1 MKIFFIN
8 PPFKAEYGKFSRE
21 SRSPCIGHSG
31 VLYYPLWLIYAAAY
45 SRKCGYEVEFLDAP
59 ANLFNKEKS
68 LEIIK
73 EKGADSKLFVINT
86 STPSIYSDCDFC
98 ESVKKMFPDSFTVL
112 VGTHPSATVDET
124 FSFSDS
130 IDAIARK
137 EYDFTI
143 KNLADALENGD
154 DLSSVLGLSYRKDG
168 VIVNNPE
175 AQYIENLDEIPFASE
190 FIKDYLNIN
199 DYVFPASALPEI
211 QIFTGRG
218 CPAKC
223 NYCVYP
229 QTLHGHKY
237 RLRSVDNV
245 IDEFKYIIE
254 NFPQVKQVVIEDD
267 TFTVN
272 KKRTVEFCEK
282 MIESGMNKKIRW
294 LCNARVNLD
303 YETMKIMKKAGCK
316 LIIPGIESVDQTI
329 LNNIRKGIT
338 VQQIEDY
345 IKNAKKAGIM
355 VHACYMVGNKGETK
369 ETMQRTLDAALRFK
383 TDTMQFFP
391 LIPYPGTEAYNWA
404 KENGYI
410 QHGYSHY
417 LKEDGTLNCV
427 ISTENLSAEEL
438 VSFCAHARKKYY
450 LRPWYILHR
459 IKRGLTDFEDL
470 KRSLKAFSRLKN
482 SLFKKDDYHE

>member
-1 MKIFFIN
+1 MKIYFIN

-21 SRSPCIGHSG
+21 SRSPSIGHSG

-45 SRKCGYEVEFLDAP
+45 SKKCGHEVEFLDAP
-59 ANLFNKEKS
+59 AKLLDKQKS
-68 LEIIK
+68 LDIIK
-73 EKGADSKLFVINT
+73 ENGDGAKLFVINT
-86 STPSIYSDCDFC
+86 STPSIYSDCEFC
-98 ESVKKMFPDSFTVL
+98 EAVKELYPDAFTVL

-124 FSFSDS
+124 FTFSS
-130 IDAIARK
+130 AIDGIARK
-137 EYDFTI
+137 EYDFII
-143 KNLADALENGD
+143 KNLADAIEQGA
-154 DLSSVLGLSYRKDG
+154 DLSTVKGLSYRKG
-168 VIVNNPE
+168 GEIVNNE
-175 AQYIENLDEIPFASE
+175 DAEHIENLDEIPFAAQ
-190 FIKDYLNIN
+190 FIEEYLDVN

-218 CPAKC
+218 CPARC

-245 IDEFKYIIE
+245 IAEFEYIVE
-254 NFPQVKQVVIEDD
+254 HFPNVKQVVIEDD

-272 KKRTVEFCEK
+272 KQRTVEFCEK
-282 MIESGMNKKIRW
+282 MISTGMNKKIRW

-303 YETMKIMKKAGCK
+303 FETMKIMKKAGCK

-329 LNNIRKGIT
+329 LNNIRKGTT
-338 VQQIEDY
+338 VEQIENY
-345 IKNAKKAGIM
+345 IKNARKAGLMI
-355 VHACYMVGNKGETK
+355 HACYMVGNKGETK
-369 ETMQRTLDAALRFK
+369 ETMQRTLDAAMRFK

-391 LIPYPGTEAYNWA
+391 LIPYPGTEAYRWA

-410 QHGYSHY
+410 QQGYSHY

-427 ISTENLSAEEL
+427 ISTPEISSEEL
-438 VSFCAHARKKYY
+438 VAFCAHARKKYY
-450 LRPWYILHR
+450 MRPWYILHR

-470 KRSLKAFSRLKN
+470 KRSIKAFLRLKD
-482 SLFKKDDYHE
+482 SLFKKDEYNG